1 MFIFTIALFSIVLSL
16 SMETECFV
24 QPTNKPSHFLDPHS
38 QIPFASS
45 RSSWTQ
51 LAFFSNWNSLS
62 IEKTNTTDATANV
75 KDVDQSS
82 FDNYIKLGFSPKITD
97 VHDFNDFLSTIKDDE
112 RLCVVKF
119 YADWC
124 KSCHKFGV
132 KYKKLALTHGDKI
145 DRKGKINC
153 GQVNFAEI
161 EFGENRELCRS
172 LGIKKLPYVLIYKG
186 NMGLIDQFSCGP
198 KFFDEKVVKR
208 LNNYMSMSDEEI
220 AFEKKMNEGQSLIDE
235 FSSKLWTNDVAQKL
249 D

>member
-1 MFIFTIALFSIVLSL
+1 MWTKILLSSFIVSILPLTILQLITSNRHKLKIQIYQPVEIFFLKTMFIFTIALFSVVLSL

-112 RLCVVKF
+112 RLCVVK
-119 YADWC
+119 
-124 KSCHKFGV
+124 
-132 KYKKLALTHGDKI
+132 
-145 DRKGKINC
+145 
-153 GQVNFAEI
+153 
-161 EFGENRELCRS
+161 
-172 LGIKKLPYVLIYKG
+172 
-186 NMGLIDQFSCGP
+186 
-198 KFFDEKVVKR
+198 
-208 LNNYMSMSDEEI
+208 
-220 AFEKKMNEGQSLIDE
+220 
-235 FSSKLWTNDVAQKL
+235 
-249 D
+249 